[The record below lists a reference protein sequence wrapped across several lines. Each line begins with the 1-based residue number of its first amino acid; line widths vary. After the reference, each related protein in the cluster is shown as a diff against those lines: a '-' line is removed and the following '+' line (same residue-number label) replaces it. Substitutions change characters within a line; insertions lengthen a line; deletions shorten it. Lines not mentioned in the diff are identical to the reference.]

1 MLLFSRGFGSVMII
15 TGTSVGAGMLAIPA
29 TVAACGF
36 WLASFLL
43 VTVWFVMML
52 TALLLAEV
60 NLAMPDGTNF
70 SRMAYITLGKS
81 GQIITWVAY
90 LLLLYSL
97 TAAYTVGGGNL
108 VASGLDK
115 LGIGLPVTVN
125 NALFVLVLGLFVYM
139 GTTTVDHTNKILMF
153 IKFLGFFAF
162 VIAILPEVQQTF
174 IDTKT
179 RSINYIWITFPI
191 LITSFGFHHIIPT
204 LRSYVKSDRR
214 TLRKSIILGS
224 FIPLV
229 IYFIWTLTTLGSIP
243 VYGELSFQSI
253 IQNGNVSSGIVESY
267 HSSRVGNFAYLFESV
282 AITTSFIGVTLG
294 LFDFN
299 RDTYQLKS
307 NTYINRVIIF
317 IITFLPPFLFAV
329 FYPQGFVIALG
340 YASIFVAVLLIGLPA
355 AMTWIIRKRH
365 GKNHILSKLYLSTIL
380 AVALLMIILELLT
393 LAKLLPTL

>member
-153 IKFLGFFAF
+153 IKFLAFFAF